1 MAGDWIKLEHATPD
15 KPEVVAIADALGMDD
30 HDLAWAKCVRL
41 WIWLDQQSVDGN
53 GVSVTDSFID
63 RFTRVTGF
71 SKALRKVG
79 WLDGRDG
86 RLSVPNFE
94 RHNGKSAKTRANTA
108 KRVQKTREKCNA
120 RSVTEAL
127 PEKRREEKIKPTPSP
142 TRAKT
147 KSTSKKPKLPS
158 GGDREL
164 AEPQPHPE
172 WADQWAC
179 WVDSWEGREERKF
192 DEIKAQHQLGQLLS
206 RDPAKALR
214 DLEFSL
220 NRWSKRILDSD
231 DDWDIKNAK
240 SPRVSGKK
248 CDLDI

>member
-15 KPEVVAIADALGMDD
+15 KPEVIAIADALGMED

-41 WIWLDQQSVDGN
+41 WIWLDQQSTDGN
-53 GVSVTDSFID
+53 GISVTDSFID

-108 KRVQKTREKCNA
+108 KRVQKTREKSNA

-127 PEKRREEKIKPTPSP
+127 PEKRREEKSNTHTHKDS
-142 TRAKT
+142 RK
-147 KSTSKKPKLPS
+147 
-158 GGDREL
+158 EL
-164 AEPQPHPE
+164 AIGFERE
-172 WADQWAC
+172 WDMWLDYFFAKKGRRMDPVQADA
-179 WVDSWEGREERKF
+179 VLMD
-192 DEIKAQHQLGQLLS
+192 
-206 RDPAKALR
+206 
-214 DLEFSL
+214 L
-220 NRWSKRILDSD
+220 NRKPPSKAAADILFSIQKDAESVLDSD
-231 DDWDIKNAK
+231 NDFSKRRMESGQPAK
-240 SPRVSGKK
+240 RKGVV
-248 CDLDI
+248 L